1 MKKKHNYKDGLESY
15 RSYKLKYI
23 ADIIDVNIQ
32 TLRKWIAK
40 GGLEAF
46 QHEGDYYI
54 YGAILKD
61 YLKAKNT
68 KNKVKLTDTQF
79 KCQSCKKHTEPQN
92 NIITKIE
99 EQKNGNLFIFGI
111 CACGYEMHKIWSKN
125 RKEELK
131 TIFLFPQVITRHDS
145 SNPTNKTH
153 FEIIQ
158 KEVVSEPYINHTI
171 PTETTQESPSFQ
183 KQGNDTKDKEKAIK
197 HAQNQINQL
206 SLL

>member
-1 MKKKHNYKDGLESY
+1 MKKKYNYKDGLESY

-23 ADIIDVNIQ
+23 EDIIGVHIQ

-46 QHEGDYYI
+46 QHEGEWYV

-61 YLKAKNT
+61 YLKIKNT

-79 KCQSCKKHTEPQN
+79 KCQSCKKHTDPQN
-92 NIITKIE
+92 NIITKTT
-99 EQKNGNLFIFGI
+99 EQKNGNLIIFGI
-111 CACGYEMHKIWSKN
+111 CACGYEMYKFWSKN

-131 TIFLFPQVITRHDS
+131 TIFLFPQVMTRHDS
-145 SNPTNKTH
+145 LSPANNTH

-158 KEVVSEPYINHTI
+158 KEAISESYKSLII
-171 PTETTQESPSFQ
+171 PIEKPQERHSIS
-183 KQGNDTKDKEKAIK
+183 KQRNTKHKKKAIIRV
-197 HAQNQINQL
+197 QNQINQL

>member
-23 ADIIDVNIQ
+23 EDIIGVHIQ
-32 TLRKWIAK
+32 TIRKWIAK

-54 YGAILKD
+54 YGAVLKD
-61 YLKAKNT
+61 YLKTKNT

-79 KCQSCKKHTEPQN
+79 KCQSCKKHIEPQN
-92 NIITKIE
+92 NILTKTE

-111 CACGYEMHKIWSKN
+111 CACGFEMRKIWSKN
-125 RKEELK
+125 RKSELK

-145 SNPTNKTH
+145 SNPTNNTH
-153 FEIIQ
+153 F
-158 KEVVSEPYINHTI
+158 
-171 PTETTQESPSFQ
+171 SFNKRLTFKFQ
-183 KQGNDTKDKEKAIK
+183 
-197 HAQNQINQL
+197 
-206 SLL
+206 

>member
-23 ADIIDVNIQ
+23 ADIIDVHIQ
-32 TLRKWIAK
+32 TLRKWIAT

-54 YGAILKD
+54 YGAVLKD

-68 KNKVKLTDTQF
+68 SNKIKLTDTQF

-111 CACGYEMHKIWSKN
+111 CACGYEMRKIWSKN
-125 RKEELK
+125 RKGELK
-131 TIFLFPQVITRHDS
+131 TIFLFPQVMTRHDS
-145 SNPTNKTH
+145 SNPTNKIH
-153 FEIIQ
+153 SKIIQ
-158 KEVVSEPYINHTI
+158 KEAVSEPYQKPTI
-171 PTETTQESPSFQ
+171 PTENPQESPSFQ
-183 KQGNDTKDKEKAIK
+183 KQGNNTKRTRKTTK
-197 HAQNQINQL
+197 HAQKQNIQY
-206 SLL
+206 SLF